1 MAIYN
6 PPVLIAPSI
15 LSADFAEL
23 GNEVDSVIRAGA
35 DWIHFDAMDNHF
47 VQNLTIGPGVLKSLR
62 KRTTA
67 PIDAHLMVEPTDAMA
82 MLFAKAGA
90 DYVTVHA
97 EATKHLD
104 RTLSVI
110 RDAGAKAGLA
120 FNPATPIDALKY
132 VIDKVDLVLIMS
144 VNPGFGGQSFIPSSL
159 PKIALI
165 RNIIEEHFYATR
177 HEILLEIDGGINPQ
191 NVGSV
196 IEAGANVIVAGSA
209 VFGKRDATGYLTV
222 ISTFKDAIGK
232 ATYARNR
239 REEEMSRTSDSN

>member
-23 GNEVDSVIRAGA
+23 GNEVDSAVRAGA

-47 VQNLTIGPGVLKSLR
+47 VPNLTIGPGVLKSLR

-82 MLFAKAGA
+82 TLFAKAGA

-159 PKIALI
+159 SKIALI
-165 RNIIEEHFYATR
+165 RDIIEEHFYATR
-177 HEILLEIDGGINPQ
+177 HEILLEVDGGINPQ

-222 ISTFKDAIGK
+222 ISTFKDAIRK

-239 REEEMSRTSDSN
+239 REEEANRTSGSN

>member
-23 GNEVDSVIRAGA
+23 GNEVDLVIRAGA

-47 VQNLTIGPGVLKSLR
+47 VPNLTIGPGVLKSLR

-82 MLFAKAGA
+82 TLFAKAGA

-110 RDAGAKAGLA
+110 RDTGAKAGLA

-239 REEEMSRTSDSN
+239 REEEMSRTSSSN